1 MTQLPSNLSR
11 RQVCKLF
18 RDAALAGAGVAM
30 LGGGRALAA
39 GGGADGGAKPPA
51 PAAGAP
57 DAPGKRV
64 LTPATPRPAMTGPV
78 RVRFLGTGAADH
90 KWNQIGQPGVR
101 GSCSTL
107 LDGHVL
113 IDCGTTG
120 MSNLSRAG
128 VEPRALTDIVF
139 THSHGDH
146 FHHGEIK
153 KVLDA
158 RGAGLP
164 PPDIW
169 ASPPLIADLERKFSG
184 RFVAHALVLGDIFA
198 TGRLS
203 LTALPA
209 NHMIQ
214 DDPLRETEQPLHYL
228 VRAPHGNL
236 LYALDGAWML
246 NSERLLIGKTRLD
259 MIVWDATVGQ
269 KPGAVQVFGHNDL
282 DMIALMERA
291 LRKLG
296 CMDENTVRVLDHTS
310 LGLWPRDPKAARKLA
325 EDGGWVLAEDGM
337 ELSLGT

>member
-1 MTQLPSNLSR
+1 MPQTPSNLSR

-18 RDAALAGAGVAM
+18 CDATLAGAGAAM

-39 GGGADGGAKPPA
+39 GGDAKPA
-51 PAAGAP
+51 PSSAGAP
-57 DAPGKRV
+57 DALEKRV
-64 LTPATPRPAMTGPV
+64 LAPATPRPAMTGPV

-90 KWNQIGQPGVR
+90 KWKQIGQPGVR

-107 LDGHVL
+107 IDGHVL
-113 IDCGTTG
+113 VDCGVTG

-146 FHHGEIK
+146 FHHGEIQ

-158 RGAGLP
+158 RGADLP

-169 ASPPLIADLERKFSG
+169 ASPPLIAALKRKFAG
-184 RFVAHALVLGDIFA
+184 RFAAHALAVGDTFA
-198 TGRLS
+198 TGRLR

-214 DDPLRETEQPLHYL
+214 GDPLRETEQPLHYL
-228 VRAPHGNL
+228 VRTPYGNL

-246 NSERLLIGKTRLD
+246 KPERLLIGKTRLD
-259 MIVWDATVGQ
+259 MIVWDATIGR
-269 KPGAVQVFGHNDL
+269 KPGDHRIFEHNDL
-282 DMIALMERA
+282 DMIAHMERTLTA
-291 LRKLG
+291 TG
-296 CMDENTVRVLDHTS
+296 CMDGNTVRVLDHTART
-310 LGLWPRDPKAARKLA
+310 LWPSDPKAARKLA
-325 EDGGWVLAEDGM
+325 EGGGWTLAEDGM
-337 ELSLGT
+337 ELSLGA